1 MIWKNNRT
9 KTSEKRPSFRP
20 FAAQTSAA
28 SKLSSIAAARPPSL
42 PEHPPTAATTRCHS
56 TPQNRLCAPL
66 ATAPQQPSIHAPK
79 RPQNA
84 QNRPA
89 RLPCA
94 PAICAHPPAFL
105 RAAILPK
112 SLPSDRGKSRRQVT
126 KKGASTPR
134 CNIPVQV
141 SFSIERRV

>member
-9 KTSEKRPSFRP
+9 KTSEKRPSFHP
-20 FAAQTSAA
+20 FTAQIAAA

-42 PEHPPTAATTRCHS
+42 PEHPPTAATTRRHN

-66 ATAPQQPSIHAPK
+66 ATAPHQPSIHAPK
-79 RPQNA
+79 LSQNA
-84 QNRPA
+84 QNRPT
-89 RLPCA
+89 RPSCV
-94 PAICAHPPAFL
+94 PAISARPPAFL

-112 SLPSDRGKSRRQVT
+112 SLPSDRGKIRRQVT

>member
-20 FAAQTSAA
+20 FTAQIAAA

-42 PEHPPTAATTRCHS
+42 PEHPPTAATTRRHN
-56 TPQNRLCAPL
+56 TLQNRLCAPL
-66 ATAPQQPSIHAPK
+66 AASPHQPPIHAPK

-84 QNRPA
+84 QNRSTRPS
-89 RLPCA
+89 CV
-94 PAICAHPPAFL
+94 PAISAHPPAVL
-105 RAAILPK
+105 RPAIIPK
-112 SLPSDRGKSRRQVT
+112 FLPSDRGKSRRQVT